1 MRKVT
6 MSRMAVWVG
15 ALATLLLTACGAMPG
30 RDSDAKVLLVIGATG
45 GTGQEVVKQALTAG
59 YSVRALVR
67 DEAKARDALGPN
79 IQYFVGNVRQPE
91 TLDAAFRGADYVV
104 SALGSN
110 SRRDPENKP
119 EAIDYLG
126 VKAIAEKAK
135 AADVKHVVLVSSMGV
150 TDADHMLNKV
160 LDNILVWK
168 LRGENALRDSG
179 VRYTVVRPGGLSNNP
194 GGVVGLRVMQG
205 DQKGIVAQIPRADV
219 AAVCIAALGRKDAY
233 GKTFE
238 IISDPTA
245 ARGDLTTLFEPLKPD
260 AK

>member
-1 MRKVT
+1 MGSLSV
-6 MSRMAVWVG
+6 SRAAAWCIALVAV
-15 ALATLLLTACGAMPG
+15 LLVACGAMPG

-45 GTGQEVVKQALTAG
+45 GTGQEVVKQALAAG

-67 DEAKARDALGPN
+67 DEAKARDALGAGV
-79 IQYFVGNVRQPE
+79 QYFVGNVRQPE
-91 TLDAAFRGADYVV
+91 TLDAAFRGAEFVV

-150 TDADHMLNKV
+150 TDPDHMLNKV

-168 LRGENALRDSG
+168 LRGENALRESG

-194 GGVVGLRVMQG
+194 GGTTGIRVMQG

-219 AAVCIAALGRKDAY
+219 AAVCVAALGRKDAY
-233 GKTFE
+233 GKTLE
-238 IISDPTA
+238 IISDPNA
-245 ARGDLTTLFEPLKPD
+245 KRADLTTIFDALKPD